1 MNKQEQEKQQRID
14 NFMALEGNSA
24 GKYLGISLVEIEED
38 HVILKMPI
46 TDKVRQPFGLLHG
59 GMSMAL
65 AESAASMH
73 AAFLL
78 DLSKEVPVGIE
89 INGSHVGM
97 AREGTVKATATI
109 SNHSRKFIVHSVEI
123 RLMETDALLS
133 IARVT
138 NYFKAVK

>member
-1 MNKQEQEKQQRID
+1 MDKQTRLD

-24 GKYLGISLVEIEED
+24 GKYLGISLVDIGEDFIE
-38 HVILKMPI
+38 LSMPI

-73 AAFLL
+73 AAYIL

-97 AREGTVKATATI
+97 AREGNVKAIARI
-109 SNHSRKFIVHSVEI
+109 ANRSRKFVVHTVEI
-123 RLMETDALLS
+123 RLVETDELLS
-133 IARVT
+133 TARVT
-138 NYFKAVK
+138 NYFKKIDR